1 MFCKYCGGNLAS
13 GDAKCKRCG
22 KEVAARSNCGGF
34 YDLVQ
39 EDEMPQPAQPARPA
53 AVIMPQ
59 KMKNPTGLIV
69 GVAAGFALL
78 LVLIAVLIVK
88 QSQLNEELDTLKN
101 ELQDIIELQETEP
114 ESTETVDEET
124 ETNEEETQEK
134 EELNI
139 TIPELFEKEEEA
151 TEDTTV
157 PEV

>member
-1 MFCKYCGGNLAS
+1 
-13 GDAKCKRCG
+13 
-22 KEVAARSNCGGF
+22 
-34 YDLVQ
+34 
-39 EDEMPQPAQPARPA
+39 
-53 AVIMPQ
+53 
-59 KMKNPTGLIV
+59 
-69 GVAAGFALL
+69 
-78 LVLIAVLIVK
+78 VLIAVLIVK

-101 ELQDIIELQETEP
+101 ELQDIIELQETES

-151 TEDTTV
+151 TEDTTI

>member
-39 EDEMPQPAQPARPA
+39 EDAALQPMQPARPA

-101 ELQDIIELQETEP
+101 ELQETEP